1 MKITNWHKRNTGAAD
16 KFDSTVV
23 VNCCG
28 PEWPWTQNVQLNLR
42 TQEKGKIIVTMT
54 QEEARDLL
62 VDLNRCVAKAPAP
75 KTADTRWMHE

>member
-75 KTADTRWMHE
+75 EASATSCMDE